1 MKKSIPEFLEKY
13 DFDVESYENF
23 ISNYESK
30 DSLDK
35 YGNLILSA
43 NIEEEKIKD
52 VDKFVMKVFVRKK
65 SLKNTQLELFMDTQL
80 SEFAD
85 QVATDDNNLDDET
98 LPVVDLS
105 EEIDEEIKSQID
117 QENILQTQ
125 LTELS
130 DILDSEIEKSVQFQE
145 KSSENFA
152 AARDLIISQR
162 ISLGEGNVPADFSDQ
177 FPFLPLR
184 ETEEGG
190 NDTFPFMSS

>member
-1 MKKSIPEFLEKY
+1 
-13 DFDVESYENF
+13 
-23 ISNYESK
+23 
-30 DSLDK
+30 
-35 YGNLILSA
+35 
-43 NIEEEKIKD
+43 
-52 VDKFVMKVFVRKK
+52 MKVFVRKK